1 MAEADETRRDF
12 LNRLAAGAWALSVA
26 PACAPPARSSG
37 FDASRLP
44 SAEDVWDW
52 QLWMNSLGPR
62 YTGGEAHA
70 TFVEFL
76 ARSLEE
82 TGLTVRRDGFRFT
95 RWEARRWA
103 LAVSDGSGGGMVE
116 TPVASY
122 YPYSGLT
129 PPGGVEGDLVYGGRA
144 PDLSVPSDVAGKIVY
159 LESPTPS
166 LDFARWYAEV
176 GALPGAAG
184 LPDRSK
190 SAAAQTLSAPDL
202 RPFAEAGAAGVVLG
216 WTDVSDERAAGQY
229 VPFSRPF
236 QGIPAL
242 WIGPTAGERLRASC
256 AAGGRA
262 RLTLEGALHENTPT
276 DTLYALA
283 EGETDEII
291 IVNTHTDG
299 PNAVEENG
307 GLALLALARYLNQ
320 SPPGMMKRSVLF
332 VLTTGHFAR
341 PYVPSIGGFVK
352 AHPDLIERTVAAL
365 TIEHLGALAWE
376 SSDDVKH
383 AAPADVEIGLAIS
396 ARGAL
401 SALFLESAREEAFE
415 PVVAVK
421 PNHVERFFGEARQLH
436 LAGAP
441 AFGYIPLPEYLLAEA
456 PHGHIDKVDK
466 HRLHQEIR
474 MFARMLHKLDGA
486 PAAALR
492 R

>member
-1 MAEADETRRDF
+1 MTASDETRRGF
-12 LNRLAAGAWALSVA
+12 LNRLAAGACALAAA
-26 PACAPPARSSG
+26 PACAPSG
-37 FDASRLP
+37 RQAGYDPDRLP

-62 YTGGEAHA
+62 YTGDEAHA
-70 TFVEFL
+70 AFVEFL

-82 TGLTVRRDGFRFT
+82 AGLAVQRDRFRFT

-103 LAVSDGSGGGMVE
+103 LAVSDGPGGSMTE
-116 TPVASY
+116 APVASY

-129 PPGGVEGDLVYGGRA
+129 PPGGVAGELVYGGRA
-144 PDLSVPSDVAGKIVY
+144 PDVAVPGDVAGKIVY

-166 LDFARWYAEV
+166 LDFAQWYAEI
-176 GALPGAAG
+176 GALPAAAG
-184 LPDRSK
+184 LPARSK

-229 VPFSRPF
+229 VPFSRPL

-242 WIGPTAGERLRASC
+242 WVGPTAGARLRALC

-262 RLTLEGALHENTPT
+262 RLTLEGALHKNTPT

-283 EGETDEII
+283 EGQTDELII
-291 IVNTHTDG
+291 INTHTDG

-307 GLALLALARYLNQ
+307 GLALLALAQYLNR
-320 SPPGMMKRSVLF
+320 SPPGTIKRSVLF

-341 PYVPSIGGFVK
+341 PYVPSIGGFVE

-365 TIEHLGALAWE
+365 TIEHLGALTWE
-376 SSDDVKH
+376 SSGGAKH

-396 ARGAL
+396 GGGAL
-401 SALFLESAREEAFE
+401 NALFLESAREEACE

-421 PNHVERFFGEARQLH
+421 PNHIERFFGEARQLH
-436 LAGAP
+436 QAGAP
-441 AFGYIPLPEYLLAEA
+441 ALGYIPLPEYLLAEA

-466 HRLHQEIR
+466 QRLHQEIR
-474 MFARMLHKLDGA
+474 MFARMLHKLDAA
-486 PAAALR
+486 PAAAFR